1 MNRRMIGEVI
11 TVVIDEIG
19 ECTFTR
25 DPMFP
30 QVIDMSKKETAARA
44 FAAVV
49 ELIDLCSTLV
59 PTSRAQSYLQSALEL
74 TLANYD
80 FLLERFVDQV
90 EFSDS
95 INEAAGTGWQS
106 ELNPNVSP
114 KP

>member
-1 MNRRMIGEVI
+1 MNKRMVGEVI
-11 TVVIDEIG
+11 VVVIDEIG
-19 ECTFTR
+19 ECTFAR

-30 QVIDMSKKETAARA
+30 EVIDMSKKETAARA

-49 ELIDLCSTLV
+49 EMLELCSTLV
-59 PTSRAQSYLQSALEL
+59 PTSRAQSYIQSALEL
-74 TLANYD
+74 TLANYQ